1 MSVPPKSI
9 AVLGGGISGLT
20 CALRLA
26 KAGNRVTLLEA
37 SNDLGGLGT
46 FFEHDGRTFE
56 KFYHCMLPSDGP
68 LLRLLEELGIR
79 DDVYWKPTT
88 FAYAHEGRFFPLNT
102 AIDLLKFAPLRFMD
116 RIRVGITGLYGRLVS
131 DKGLDDVT
139 TVRWLTRLSGARAFA
154 KFWQPMLE
162 AKFGDRYHDVPA
174 LWFWTRFNREKGE
187 SKGECK
193 GYIKGGYKHITDTF
207 TRVLHDLG
215 AAVRLNTPVQA
226 VDLDDDGHAIVTTT
240 GGRETFDQIVMTL
253 PTPQVEKLIGPAM
266 RTQMPLLDSTTDYQ
280 GVINCVLFLKK
291 PLTPHYWVA
300 TPGNDHPFDGVV
312 ETSTLTAT
320 ADRGQRHVVYLTK
333 YLHRSHERFS
343 ASDECI
349 RAYWIPSL
357 QKLFPD
363 LQDEDIEV
371 AQVFR
376 APFVEPIYKLGQMKL
391 RPPEALVDG
400 KVYLANTAQVYPVVT
415 SWNGSV
421 TQAERTL
428 AVMNVV
434 AGSQDFAPSHALS
447 KPRTAELKLSK
458 PGAIAQPLRSAVAK
472 A

>member
-1 MSVPPKSI
+1 MNSHPKSI

-26 KAGNRVTLLEA
+26 REGHRVTLIEG
-37 SNDLGGLGT
+37 SEQLGGLGT
-46 FFEHDGRTFE
+46 FFEHEGRTFE

-68 LLRLLEELGIR
+68 LLRVLEDLGIR
-79 DDVYWKPTT
+79 EEVYWKPTT
-88 FAYAHEGRFFPLNT
+88 FAYAHQGRFFPLNT
-102 AIDLLKFAPLRFMD
+102 ALDLLKFVPLRFID

-131 DKGLDDVT
+131 DRGLDSVT
-139 TVRWLTRLSGARAFA
+139 TVKWLTRLSGARAFA

-193 GYIKGGYKHITDTF
+193 GYIKGGYKRITDAF
-207 TRVLHDLG
+207 ARVLNSLG
-215 AAVRLNTPVQA
+215 GEIRLNTAVQA
-226 VDLDDDGHAIVTTT
+226 VDLDAEGRTSVTTAAGT
-240 GGRETFDQIVMTL
+240 ESFDQLVITL

-266 RTQMPLLDSTTDYQ
+266 RQEMPQLDTTTDYQ
-280 GVINCVLFLKK
+280 GVINCLLFLKR

-300 TPGNDHPFDGVV
+300 TPESEHPFDGVV
-312 ETSTLTAT
+312 ETSTLTDP
-320 ADRGQRHVVYLTK
+320 ADRGPRHVVYLTK
-333 YLHRSHERFS
+333 YMHRSDERFT

-349 RAYWIPSL
+349 RAYWIPAL
-357 QKLFPD
+357 QKLFPQ
-363 LQDEDIEV
+363 LQDTDIEA

-376 APFVEPIYKLGQMKL
+376 APFVEPIYKLGQMQL
-391 RPPEALVDG
+391 RPPEELVHG

-428 AVMNVV
+428 AAMGV
-434 AGSQDFAPSHALS
+434 GPSV
-447 KPRTAELKLSK
+447 RTHGEATTISARTTELKLARPLAS
-458 PGAIAQPLRSAVAK
+458 AQPLRPAVAK
-472 A
+472 T